1 MIFGGTIIGEYIA
14 LEENKRI
21 EMKWKFKEWGD
32 FGNCVIAFTSQGG
45 AINDLENSV

>member
-1 MIFGGTIIGEYIA
+1 MIFGGTITGECIA
-14 LEENKRI
+14 LEENNRI

-32 FGNCVIAFTSQGG
+32 FGNCVITFTSQGG

>member
-1 MIFGGTIIGEYIA
+1 MIFGGTITGEYIA

-32 FGNCVIAFTSQGG
+32 FGNCVITFTS
-45 AINDLENSV
+45 